1 MTNSNTKN
9 NIIHAN
15 SRNTYSVQSDA
26 QSQITSDRNGKFGTN
41 LSLAPAA
48 PPKPP
53 PPSKTCQYNSS
64 DESSICDDNNNHQ
77 YECTLCNTFFD
88 TAKEWKSH
96 VTKSHLTTHKRKKK
110 SQKKTFIE
118 TDTVAKNSKH
128 KKK

>member
-53 PPSKTCQYNSS
+53 PPPKT
-64 DESSICDDNNNHQ
+64 DTSICDDNDSVDQ

-96 VTKSHLTTHKRKKK
+96 LTTHQRKNKSKKK
-110 SQKKTFIE
+110 PLTN
-118 TDTVAKNSKH
+118 TNTATTNSKRS
-128 KKK
+128 KK